1 MHRDPNRTFGYFM
14 ESCVSERRRA
24 QAVGSAVERCP
35 GEQASQLSAADVGR
49 AGCRGPLPVREPSCT
64 A

>member
-14 ESCVSERRRA
+14 ESCVSKHDERKQSGRPSKDVR
-24 QAVGSAVERCP
+24 VS
-35 GEQASQLSAADVGR
+35 EQAQLSAADVGR